1 MTGAPPC
8 LFQPQGRE
16 GAFIRHRCIPNCFT
30 LVTGPCEEAH
40 LGPGAGLGSVRARDA
55 AIAVAT
61 TALVGHHQHHRQCH
75 YRHPRRVR
83 LIRGCRPASLPE
95 RTLSHPPAEKGLT
108 WRVWAKYPGWTLSS
122 RPESR
127 SGRSQSLEA
136 PRWKE
141 SRAQAQAFSST
152 LGPSPDLP
160 KVTQQE
166 MGTRCSATRKH
177 P

>member
-127 SGRSQSLEA
+127 SGR
-136 PRWKE
+136 
-141 SRAQAQAFSST
+141 RAQAGGAAGAGWGLAGGRLVTELCIQKCWGLSLFQGSQ
-152 LGPSPDLP
+152 LGSG
-160 KVTQQE
+160 QI
-166 MGTRCSATRKH
+166 
-177 P
+177 